1 MFIFFCVLHNLTKH
15 HYYAFVYVPIYLN
28 LLPSSSHIIDG
39 LNIRSSP
46 SSSNSNTVL
55 RVIWA
60 NKSINISNLL
70 PIINRSRILETRP
83 TLAPPTLSH
92 QSSSSSVGGIN
103 YVYYFEVFL
112 ISGFF
117 SVGFDIT
124 EDRDV
129 AAQSTISSNNLGPG
143 ISPDSIGLNINGDLW
158 ISGVSFPNFTQPFQP
173 GDTIGC
179 GVTIGNN
186 PKYFFTRNGYE
197 INTSAVTCSLSSTF
211 IAIIPSVGISSIH
224 ETVIRSNFGAQ
235 SDHHFMWRG
244 NTNVRIISSSNF
256 ISAQA
261 DINDTA
267 FLQPDLIRGH
277 TISGA
282 INYTNDDYVPQEM
295 ALEEAQSIWDNCTL
309 PNDNDILSLPALS
322 RTSGDALVAQN
333 MVLEP
338 HIDRSGFMNQAVL
351 NAIDAQES
359 YLSNQSPKDDDT
371 KALDLNDIKD
381 MARELRSATFSSD
394 AHHGAVSQL
403 IDVCKSNLEE
413 LNATIQRATTGE
425 DSVHELGELIVVH
438 DLVTD
443 AIEAAESKKSEAV
456 SVSSYSEDRDVM
468 ALLCRLRTKQRHKA
482 VWGLLR

>member
-1 MFIFFCVLHNLTKH
+1 M
-15 HYYAFVYVPIYLN
+15 
-28 LLPSSSHIIDG
+28 
-39 LNIRSSP
+39 
-46 SSSNSNTVL
+46 
-55 RVIWA
+55 
-60 NKSINISNLL
+60 
-70 PIINRSRILETRP
+70 
-83 TLAPPTLSH
+83 
-92 QSSSSSVGGIN
+92 GGIN

-129 AAQSTISSNNLGPG
+129 AQSTTSSSNNLGPG

-158 ISGVSFPNFTQPFQP
+158 ISGVNFPNFTQPFQP

-197 INTSAVTCSLSSTF
+197 INTSAVTCSLSSTS

-261 DINDTA
+261 DINDT

-282 INYTNDDYVPQEM
+282 INYTNDAYVPQDM
-295 ALEEAQSIWDNCTL
+295 PLEEAQSIWDNCTL
-309 PNDNDILSLPALS
+309 PNDNNIPSLPALS
-322 RTSGDALVAQN
+322 RTSGDALVTQN
-333 MVLEP
+333 MALEP
-338 HIDRSGFMNQAVL
+338 HIDRSGLMDQAL

-359 YLSNQSPKDDDT
+359 YMSNQSPKDDDT

-394 AHHGAVSQL
+394 VHHGAVSQL
-403 IDVCKSNLEE
+403 SDVCKTNLEQ
-413 LNATIQRATTGE
+413 LNTTIQRATTGE
-425 DSVHELGELIVVH
+425 DSAHELGELIVVH

-443 AIEAAESKKSEAV
+443 AIEAAESTRNETV
-456 SVSSYSEDRDVM
+456 SVTSYSEDRDVM